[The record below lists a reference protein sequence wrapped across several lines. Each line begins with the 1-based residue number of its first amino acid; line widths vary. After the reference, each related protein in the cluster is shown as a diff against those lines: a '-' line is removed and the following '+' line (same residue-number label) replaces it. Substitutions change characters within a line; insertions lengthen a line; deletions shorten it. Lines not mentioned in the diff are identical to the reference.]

1 MRDTNDL
8 RDIMLVSGVKSGQG
22 TEEKTCAGT
31 AEKTC
36 AGTAAKFLRRMPL
49 RMPAL
54 PGDEISCQEM
64 ETEASRLDKSCESE
78 ESETNDD

>member
-1 MRDTNDL
+1 MRDANDL
-8 RDIMLVSGVKSGQG
+8 REIMLVSGVKSGQG

-31 AEKTC
+31 A
-36 AGTAAKFLRRMPL
+36 AKFPRRMPL

-78 ESETNDD
+78 DSETNDD